1 MSEQES
7 EFVLAKNYEI
17 IKNSKNNIILFG
29 SVGHGKTT
37 LLNKLCGCNFK
48 TGEACF
54 SITREVQ
61 FYYTKKYNNI
71 ILDFP
76 GINSSIDVVAHLKA
90 QKNALSVIPLIMI
103 CFIVKYDSRYD
114 ALIKSVS
121 QMLMIFKDYR
131 KNICLIIT
139 NSEDSNI
146 KIQSEIEKIFE
157 TKFGIKNIIFST
169 LFINELE
176 LLDKLEKFKKD
187 MPFQQHLNIK
197 TRDLTQII
205 DPQFDL
211 DCCDER
217 DKYIKEF
224 QDSLKIFSNEFQKA
238 TEKDLKRAL
247 YFTFRD
253 YKDNLIKKYSSFV
266 RQKKADNDSII
277 TELIMFNNEIFNE
290 YNEFKLKVELELDM
304 QTKNF
309 NGEFNKYK
317 KCPNCGR
324 IWFLLYGCP
333 NTQCGKRSTIKDKIF
348 GRYKNFLVKFVNGV
362 ISIVHEEK
370 GDENRGTE
378 TSFYGL
384 SENEKLENT
393 KRGNKALI
401 QPVGCGATLKWNEM
415 EDVTDQVLRQMREI
429 NDNYD
434 NAIIEVSKE
443 VKADI

>member
-1 MSEQES
+1 MIDQES
-7 EFVLAKNYEI
+7 DFTLAKNYEI
-17 IKNSKNNIILFG
+17 IKNSKKNIILFG
-29 SVGHGKTT
+29 SVGVGKTT
-37 LLNKLCGCNFK
+37 LLNKICRSNFK
-48 TGEACF
+48 TGDGCY

-71 ILDFP
+71 IVDIP
-76 GINSSIDVVAHLKA
+76 GLNSSVDVVAHLKA

-103 CFIVKYDSRYD
+103 CFIVKYDTRYD

-131 KNICLIIT
+131 ENICLIIT
-139 NSEDSNI
+139 NSENSNI
-146 KIQSEIEKIFE
+146 KIQSEIEQLFE
-157 TKFGIKNIIFST
+157 TKFRIKNIIFST
-169 LFINELE
+169 LESNELI
-176 LLDKLEKFKKD
+176 LLDKLEKFKKN
-187 MPFQQHLNIK
+187 MPFQEHLNIK
-197 TRDLTQII
+197 TRDLTQTI

-211 DCCDER
+211 DFCDDRE
-217 DKYIKEF
+217 KYIKEF
-224 QDSLKIFSNEFQKA
+224 QDSLKIFSTEFQKA

-253 YKDNLIKKYSSFV
+253 YKDNLIKKYSEIV
-266 RQKKADNDSII
+266 RHKKADNDSII

-290 YNEFKLKVELELDM
+290 YNKFKQKVELELDM

-348 GRYKNFLVKFVNGV
+348 GRYKKFLVEFINNV
-362 ISIVHEEK
+362 IIIKIEEK
-370 GDENRGTE
+370 GDENRGNE
-378 TSFYGL
+378 ISFFGL
-384 SENEKLENT
+384 NENEKMENT
-393 KRGNKALI
+393 KRGSKALI
-401 QPVGCGATLKWNEM
+401 QPVGCGATLKWDEM
-415 EDVTDQVLRQMREI
+415 EDVTDKVLRQMREI

-434 NAIIEVSKE
+434 NAIIDVSKE